1 MVRVYGRKTGDLDQE
16 GLEKLE
22 QELEELKSVKRKEI
36 AEKIKVA
43 LSFGDLSENSEYD
56 EAKNEQAIM
65 DARIADIEVTL
76 KNVKVIDESE
86 LSNENIHI
94 GSKVE
99 VRVNNPR
106 TGKTDVYNY
115 KIVGSNEADPLSG
128 NISDESAVGKALLGH
143 GIGDKIE
150 VEVPAGMMEY
160 EVLAISK

>member
-1 MVRVYGRKTGDLDQE
+1 MAGKQVILTQE

-65 DARIADIEVTL
+65 EARIADIEVTL

-99 VRVNNPR
+99 GRVNNPR

>member
-1 MVRVYGRKTGDLDQE
+1 MAGKQVILTQE

-43 LSFGDLSENSEYD
+43 LSFGDLSKNSEYD

-65 DARIADIEVTL
+65 EARIADIEVTL